1 MDFIKVKIIEK
12 MPIKLK
18 IFFTKDIN
26 MKLLVGYL
34 ITNLIYLLVGSYIY
48 FTGKIIDGFYYKE
61 YSIGLKYLFITNII
75 VFLVIIIKKKYQ
87 KNIVHIGI
95 EIVALFRDY
104 FDFICL

>member
-1 MDFIKVKIIEK
+1 MEKIKAKIIEK

-18 IFFTKDIN
+18 YFFTTDIN

-34 ITNLIYLLVGSYIY
+34 IANLMYLLIGSYIY
-48 FTGKIIDGFYYKE
+48 FTEKIIDGFHYKE
-61 YSIGLKYLFITNII
+61 YSIGLKYLFIVNII

-95 EIVALFRDY
+95 AIVTLFRNY
-104 FDFICL
+104 FGLICL